1 MAMANE
7 FCPHCAQE
15 IDGDA
20 RFCPHCGQQIIR
32 PGMAP
37 PAPAATTDGPAQE
50 MPLLAFS
57 VQLKKGMLSSQ
68 PYIFI
73 GTPQRLILAAFDNKK
88 YQTFI
93 QQQKMA
99 AKERG
104 DGFLKKIGNAMMSGF
119 AFVDQ
124 YRTMP
129 PQAILAENKANFFI
143 PWTEVEWL
151 RYQKKESESY
161 DGDSNIS
168 STTTTIKLTV
178 RAGGNEF
185 KMGVSS
191 MGNREQEYLQHFH
204 QLLGE
209 RFRNR

>member
-1 MAMANE
+1 MAQE

-20 RFCPHCGQQIIR
+20 RFCPHCGQQILR

-37 PAPAATTDGPAQE
+37 AQAVANADGSVEE

-57 VQLKKGMLSSQ
+57 VQLKKGMLSST
-68 PYIFI
+68 PYIFLA
-73 GTPQRLILAAFDNKK
+73 TPQRLIMAAFDNKR
-88 YQTFI
+88 YQVFL

-99 AKERG
+99 ARERG
-104 DGFLKKIGNAMMSGF
+104 DGFFKKIGNAMMSGF

-124 YRTMP
+124 YRTML

-143 PWTEVEWL
+143 PLPEVEWL
-151 RYQKKESESY
+151 KYHKKESQDF
-161 DGDSNIS
+161 DGDSGSS
-168 STTTTIKLTV
+168 STTTTIRITV

-185 KMGVSS
+185 KMTVNSL
-191 MGNREQEYLQHFH
+191 GNREHEYLQHFR

-209 RFRNR
+209 RFHYK